1 MATNVTTTVPINMYA
16 YHPKNLYLAYGFA
29 LVFALLANALG
40 AFAYVSNGVSY
51 DSLFSTI
58 LRTTRNPD
66 LTLLIGGSGA
76 GALPLGRKMSDALLR
91 LGIYRVHGPL
101 NRAGSNQPASEWS
114 EGFVLGIGKH
124 RRYSATSA
132 GVSPRIRW
140 RLASWW

>member
-1 MATNVTTTVPINMYA
+1 MVTNVTTTIPINVYA

-29 LVFALLANALG
+29 LIFALLANALG
-40 AFAYVSNGVSY
+40 ALAYQSNGISY

-66 LTLLIGGSGA
+66 LTALVGGSDA
-76 GALPLGRKMSDALLR
+76 GALPLGRGMSSAMLR
-91 LGIYRVHGPL
+91 LGIYRVHGPQD
-101 NRAGSNQPASEWS
+101 RDGSDQSASSWS

-132 GVSPRIRW
+132 GVSSRSSR
-140 RLASWW
+140 RYASWW